1 MIDLDDVRAAASRL
15 EGVAVRTPLLR
26 SPGLDARAG
35 GEVFLKAENLQRA
48 GAFKIRGAYNKVS
61 SLPPK
66 ERSLGVA
73 AYSSGNH
80 AQAVALAAQIHGI
93 PAVILMPEDAPAS
106 KVAATRGYGAEVVRF
121 DRYKEDRAALG
132 AQLARDRGL
141 TLVPP
146 YDDPL
151 VMAGQG
157 TTGLEIMEDS
167 PELDV
172 LMAPVGGGGLIA
184 GSGTA
189 AKALRPGVRVIGVEP
204 EGADDT
210 KRSLEA
216 GERLALPT
224 YPRTIADGLQID
236 RPGRLT
242 FEVNRAVVDE
252 IALVTDAEIVEA
264 MRFLFEQVKLVV
276 EPSGAV
282 CVAALLAGKV
292 DVNGARVAA
301 ILSGGNIDIER
312 FVRLVHPS

>member
-1 MIDLDDVRAAASRL
+1 MRAAAARL
-15 EGVAVRTPLLR
+15 AGVAVRTPLLR
-26 SPGLDARAG
+26 SSALDERTG
-35 GEVFLKAENLQRA
+35 GEMFLKAENLQRA
-48 GAFKIRGAYNKVS
+48 GAFKIRGAFNKVS
-61 SLPPK
+61 AMSPE
-66 ERSLGVA
+66 ERRAGVA

-80 AQAVALAAQIHGI
+80 AQAVSLAAQLHGI

-106 KVAATRGYGAEVVRF
+106 KVAATRGYGAEVVPF
-121 DRYKEDRAALG
+121 DRYTEDRAALG
-132 AQLARDRGL
+132 AALAADRGL
-141 TLVPP
+141 VLVPP
-146 YDDPL
+146 YDDPF

-157 TTGLEIMEDS
+157 TTGLEIARDE
-167 PELDV
+167 PALDV

-189 AKALRPGVRVIGVEP
+189 AKALLPGVRVVGVEP

-216 GERLALPT
+216 GERVALQS

-242 FEVNRAVVDE
+242 FEVNRTVIDQIVLVSDE
-252 IALVTDAEIVEA
+252 EIIEA

-282 CVAALLAGKV
+282 CVAALLAGKL
-292 DVNGARVAA
+292 DVRDARVAA

-312 FVRLVHPS
+312 FRRLVGDAAGE